1 MQGRGSP
8 RYVST
13 QERREAGG
21 GRFVGARKRRERK
34 QVCECTEGEGG
45 GKDAQR
51 ERNRNIWMSRRE
63 EVGGRCW
70 FAEKGDRERRGERCV
85 YTCE

>member
-1 MQGRGSP
+1 MQGRGRP

-13 QERREAGG
+13 QERREGG

-63 EVGGRCW
+63 GSWREMLVCRGRGQRKEGG
-70 FAEKGDRERRGERCV
+70 EMCV
-85 YTCE
+85 YM